1 MNLATREE
9 IIAAIHRCAGRLG
22 RPPVYRELR
31 LELNISERWLQHQFG
46 GFTKAL
52 IACGLQTSSRNTKTP
67 LDVLFRDWAQVA
79 RKLGKLPTTLEQDS
93 HGAFTSAPFARRFR
107 GWSSVP
113 LAMLLHG
120 NQAGLWP
127 DWPDVLKMV
136 TAVVEEQRAAEEL
149 QKHSA
154 EQSHHHV
161 AKEPNKQK
169 PREESWFIDGAP
181 TYGEP
186 IISPALAHAP
196 TNEAGVLVLFGSLAA
211 ELGYL
216 ILHMQTGF
224 PDCVALRRVAGN
236 RCQLTKIELEY
247 ESRNFREHKHD
258 PEGCDLIVCW
268 HHNWPE
274 CPVRVLELKKFVTQR

>member
-1 MNLATREE
+1 MNLATKEE
-9 IIAAIHRCAGRLG
+9 IIAAILRCAGRLG
-22 RPPVYRELR
+22 RPPVYHELR
-31 LELNISERWLQHQFG
+31 VELNVSERWLQRQFG

-52 IACGLQTSSRNTKTP
+52 IASGLHSSACNTKIP
-67 LDVLFRDWAQVA
+67 VDALFRDWVQVS
-79 RKLGKLPTTLEQDS
+79 RKLNKLPTTFEQDS
-93 HGAFTSAPFARRFR
+93 HGEFTSAPFARRFR
-107 GWSSVP
+107 GWSRVP
-113 LAMLLHG
+113 RAMLLHG
-120 NQAGLWP
+120 NQAGLWA

-136 TAVVEEQRAAEEL
+136 TEVVKEQRAAEGP
-149 QKHSA
+149 QK
-154 EQSHHHV
+154 Q
-161 AKEPNKQK
+161 NK
-169 PREESWFIDGAP
+169 PEERWSIDGAP

-196 TNEAGVLVLFGSLAA
+196 TNEAGVLVLFGSLAS

-224 PDCVALRRVAGN
+224 PDCVALRRIDGN

-258 PEGCDLIVCW
+258 PAGCYLIVCW
-268 HHNWPE
+268 SHNWPE